1 MYPMRNLGA
10 ILLSSAIL
18 LICIYWTLTYFL
30 RRSGIAIR
38 RRPPERK
45 GEAAED

>member
-10 ILLSSAIL
+10 IVLSSAIL

-30 RRSGIAIR
+30 RRSGVAIR
-38 RRPPERK
+38 RRPPDRK
-45 GEAAED
+45 DEVGED